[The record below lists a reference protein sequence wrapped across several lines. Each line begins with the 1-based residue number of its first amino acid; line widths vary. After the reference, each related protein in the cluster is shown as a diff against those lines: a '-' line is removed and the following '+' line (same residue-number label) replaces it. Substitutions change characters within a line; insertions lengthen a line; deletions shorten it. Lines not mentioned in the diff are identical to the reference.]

1 MHAVDP
7 IIGIEVMLLIDVA
20 DDIITALIQTPYMS
34 GY

>member
-7 IIGIEVMLLIDVA
+7 IIVIEVMVLIEVA
-20 DDIITALIQTPYMS
+20 DDIITALMQTPYMS